1 MDEKKKEIYI
11 LVNESLTKTMIQ
23 NEENRHMSL
32 YEAYS
37 ELR

>member
-1 MDEKKKEIYI
+1 MDTKKIYI
-11 LVNESLTKTMIQ
+11 LVNEWFTETLIQ
-23 NEENRHMSL
+23 NDENRHISL